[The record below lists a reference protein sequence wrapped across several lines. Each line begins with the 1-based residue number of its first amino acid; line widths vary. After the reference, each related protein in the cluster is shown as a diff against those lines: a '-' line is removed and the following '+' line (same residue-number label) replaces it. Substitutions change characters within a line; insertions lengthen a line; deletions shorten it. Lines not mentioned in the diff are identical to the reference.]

1 MESSGKQSLKM
12 KEIFQKGKI
21 LKRNNSLFILSFFF
35 FFMLKKKEIMVCCT
49 LFYQAF
55 SVAHPVDYQN
65 NYFQDK
71 TEALFTKRQYGG

>member
-1 MESSGKQSLKM
+1 
-12 KEIFQKGKI
+12 
-21 LKRNNSLFILSFFF
+21 
-35 FFMLKKKEIMVCCT
+35 MLKKKDIMVCCT

-71 TEALFTKRQYGG
+71 TEVLFIKRQRGG